1 MVTERKALPVIDQAR
16 CTGCGWCVA
25 ACPPHVLSLAVQGW
39 SKFSQ
44 LHDEAACTGCAQC
57 AVKCPFG
64 VIAMVR
70 VAAPA
75 EPPAGA
81 VQHSARLSPP

>member
-1 MVTERKALPVIDQAR
+1 MRRMAAAPKALPAIDKTR

-25 ACPPHVLSLAVQGW
+25 ACPPHVLSLAVAGW

-44 LHDEAACTGCAQC
+44 LHDEAACTGCAKC

-64 VIAMVR
+64 VITMVR
-70 VAAPA
+70 LPDL
-75 EPPAGA
+75 GA
-81 VQHSARLSPP
+81 SC